1 MGECICIVRIKSD
14 VSQLAILEML
24 VVRFSIIVCIYIY
37 ILATRIIIIYNYM
50 YTINVSIIMQWRFC
64 KMLCEQSPRWLYI
77 HILYNVNWHIDR
89 FIQVQISRRC
99 ILKKMH
105 FLSGESNKF

>member
-24 VVRFSIIVCIYIY
+24 IVRFSIIVRIYIYIY

-50 YTINVSIIMQWRFC
+50 YTINVL
-64 KMLCEQSPRWLYI
+64 LCSDDSVKCYVSNLPVDYTYTFYI
-77 HILYNVNWHIDR
+77 KLID
-89 FIQVQISRRC
+89 I
-99 ILKKMH
+99 
-105 FLSGESNKF
+105 